1 MKHTTQLPDKLT
13 AAADYS
19 KRIVERVAFAGVF
32 VALALAGCGG
42 LKDGEEAAPVGAAPA
57 AAAPAITVQ
66 PANLTVT
73 ELQPASFSITASSAA
88 PVSYQW
94 KRNGTPIAG
103 ATSSTLTISSA
114 LPADHNAKY
123 SAVVTN
129 SAGSMASTEAVLT
142 QELPMFLLGGQSN
155 MVGSTDRT
163 LYKELL
169 ADLESGTDA
178 ETTKTNLAKRIK
190 DWTTA
195 ITGYEDMAKTKPV
208 RYRAYGY
215 SDSMAALEASEL
227 VRLKSL
233 GLVGNFL
240 NTPSPNVFCSA
251 NENKLVPLQALIPET
266 QECASPVGPEHVFG
280 RALGK
285 AGHSSTSVIKVAV
298 GGTSLYDDWR
308 SPSMGVETSAESLLL
323 YAKLRT
329 RIQSLKSNPTSVNPA
344 CNARACKWSAFV
356 WFQGEADALKEP
368 QIAAYEQNLKNFI
381 ADVRA
386 DVGSP
391 TLPVVIVQI
400 GAWAQ
405 SLSGGKGKIVANAQ
419 TAIVKA
425 DPYARIVNTAD
436 LNGFFHYDPAAQLII
451 GERVSLAVKSLMD
464 AAPAAK

>member
-1 MKHTTQLPDKLT
+1 M
-13 AAADYS
+13 
-19 KRIVERVAFAGVF
+19 F
-32 VALALAGCGG
+32 VVLALAGCGG
-42 LKDGEEAAPVGAAPA
+42 LKDDEEAAPVAAA
-57 AAAPAITVQ
+57 TVVAAPAITVQ
-66 PANLTVT
+66 PANLMVT
-73 ELQPASFSITASSAA
+73 ELQPASFSVTATGAA
-88 PVSYQW
+88 PLSYEW
-94 KRNGTPIAG
+94 RRNGTPITG
-103 ATSSTLTISSA
+103 ATSATLT
-114 LPADHNAKY
+114 LPATLAADHNAKY
-123 SAVVTN
+123 SVVVSN
-129 SAGSMASTEAVLT
+129 SAGTAASTEAVLT

-163 LYKELL
+163 LYTELL

-195 ITGYEDMAKTKPV
+195 ITGYEDPEKLKPV

-240 NTPSPNVFCSA
+240 NTPSTNVFCSA
-251 NENKLVPLQALIPET
+251 NESALVPLQAMIPEKV
-266 QECASPVGPEHVFG
+266 ECASPVGPEHVFG

-298 GGTSLYDDWR
+298 GGTTLYDDWR
-308 SPSMGVETSAESLLL
+308 SPSMGGKTSAESKLL

-329 RIQSLKSNPTSVNPA
+329 RIQSLNSNPTSVNPA

-356 WFQGEADALKEP
+356 WFQGENDA
-368 QIAAYEQNLKNFI
+368 QNATHIAAYEQNLKNFI

-405 SLSGGKGKIVANAQ
+405 SLSGGNGKIVANAQ

-436 LNGFFHYDPAAQLII
+436 LNGFYHYDPAAQLII